1 MNTPSP
7 YGVSLRCK
15 LNVRRKL
22 CQDMARKRPLTRE
35 TVLQAALRLADDSG
49 IESLSMRKLARE
61 LGVEAMSLY
70 NHVTNKDDLLDGMV
84 DLVFGEIGL
93 PEPEEDWKTAMR
105 Q

>member
-22 CQDMARKRPLTRE
+22 CQDMARKRPLSRE

-70 NHVTNKDDLLDGMV
+70 NHVANKDDLLGGLLE
-84 DLVFGEIGL
+84 LVADEIEL
-93 PEPEEDWKTAMR
+93 PTEDVDWK
-105 Q
+105 